1 MIADGDS
8 MKMVCVSLGI
18 RIVIA
23 IHESD
28 TVTKAKQ
35 TCWIDDQV
43 PETSF
48 TTFPKTKVM
57 ATKSTPQNVPTTS
70 DNPGNLDWDPIG
82 GDTA

>member
-8 MKMVCVSLGI
+8 MRMVCVSLGI
-18 RIVIA
+18 RIVKA

-28 TVTKAKQ
+28 KATTAKQ
-35 TCWIDDQV
+35 TCWIDDKV

-48 TTFPKTKVM
+48 TTFPKKKVM
-57 ATKSTPQNVPTTS
+57 VTKSTPQNAPTTS
-70 DNPGNLDWDPIG
+70 DNPGNRDWDPIG